1 LLPGLPRTLRFQL
14 WLDDLPTVFMQCH
27 FYPGP
32 GEESLLVRGS
42 GRVLWVGLGLGLP
55 RLAGGQASLR
65 GSGGCLSDNIPGVKY
80 SMSLVL
86 VEYVV
91 ILLLAYIAIFW

>member
-1 LLPGLPRTLRFQL
+1 
-14 WLDDLPTVFMQCH
+14 
-27 FYPGP
+27 
-32 GEESLLVRGS
+32 
-42 GRVLWVGLGLGLP
+42 VGLGLGLP